1 MMMVIMMMMVMMM
14 MLMVILLLMMASLLV
29 SLGTVSKDPFYMIGF
44 NIERDVIYF
53 VFTSTL
59 GGRDSLKPFAALVFG
74 PGGGGGLLF
83 GGGWWGWVVPPGSL
97 NPDPIS
103 DQKI

>member
-74 PGGGGGLLF
+74 PGGGGVTL
-83 GGGWWGWVVPPGSL
+83 WWGLVGVGCAARFFKS
-97 NPDPIS
+97 
-103 DQKI
+103 

>member
-29 SLGTVSKDPFYMIGF
+29 SLSTVSKDPFYMIGF
-44 NIERDVIYF
+44 NIEKDVIYF
-53 VFTSTL
+53 VVTSTL
-59 GGRDSLKPFAALVFG
+59 GGRDSLKPFAALVFS
-74 PGGGGGLLF
+74 PGGGGGYSLVGV
-83 GGGWWGWVVPPGSL
+83 GGGWGVPPGSL

-103 DQKI
+103 NQKI